1 MQYNFTSENPDTQ
14 TNYKNHT
21 RGQRHRDRQSSKHK
35 KQMIIVWRKKA
46 VKNERNE
53 KEKKRK
59 KRKNIIV
66 NLCKNQ
72 EIIL

>member
-1 MQYNFTSENPDTQ
+1 M
-14 TNYKNHT
+14 K
-21 RGQRHRDRQSSKHK
+21 
-35 KQMIIVWRKKA
+35 IVWRKKA

-53 KEKKRK
+53 KKKKRK